1 MLPQW
6 AEAWRHWWLPTHAV
20 KKRAQEITF
29 SVVQPPL
36 LLSWVADEVG
46 LAFCHQLIGG
56 KDCVTDRLVPV
67 NTHIV
72 SGTDW
77 DHSLPCQFCC
87 TCLNTNVWPQVVWEQ
102 FCLSCD
108 SLALLVLK
116 PEADMDRGCVR
127 PCRIIADPCFQ
138 WFSHPS
144 FAFWDGSALNT
155 AQWDFGP
162 SGICISLKHFHF
174 CLACS
179 SHPVGVS

>member
-36 LLSWVADEVG
+36 LLTWVADEVG

-56 KDCVTDRLVPV
+56 KDCGHWQISACEHPHCQWHRLGPFPALSVLLHMSEHECL
-67 NTHIV
+67 TT
-72 SGTDW
+72 SGLRT
-77 DHSLPCQFCC
+77 
-87 TCLNTNVWPQVVWEQ
+87 V
-102 FCLSCD
+102 LSCD

-116 PEADMDRGCVR
+116 PEADMGRGCVR